1 MHNDIHFGNFV
12 YDETDEIVR
21 VMDFGKLIKSDGSE
35 GKTVNNDLTDLSELF
50 IQIQQVYNC
59 TKKHPKFAP
68 VLQGFPTNPHL
79 EPTPEKYAEAI
90 LSIPDL
96 SHL

>member
-1 MHNDIHFGNFV
+1 
-12 YDETDEIVR
+12 
-21 VMDFGKLIKSDGSE
+21 MDFGKLIKSDGSE
-35 GKTVNNDLTDLSELF
+35 GKTVNDDLTDLSELF

-68 VLQGFPTNPHL
+68 VLQGFKTNPHL
-79 EPTPEKYAEAI
+79 DPTPENYALAL

-96 SHL
+96 TLL